1 MRPVSGEAR
10 RGRRLGLGK
19 IGVPVVALA
28 TGLTLAA
35 CGSGSS
41 SNGSSSGG
49 SSSSTQAS
57 LSAAQ
62 WANQVCGRITT
73 WVNQLQSASNNAVSG
88 LNGSDLPAIKTQFVN
103 FLGGA
108 VASTNTMISGVQA
121 AGAPSV
127 PNGRA
132 ISQGLVGGLQGI
144 QTAFVQAQNQAQALP
159 ADNPTA
165 LSKGAQGLATSLETA
180 GNQVKTSLN
189 NLDQRYPSNELDAAL
204 KNQAA
209 CQPLTQ

>member
-1 MRPVSGEAR
+1 MAR
-10 RGRRLGLGK
+10 RK
-19 IGVPVVALA
+19 PSGVLPALLLA
-28 TGLTLAA
+28 AGLTLAA
-35 CGSGSS
+35 CGGGGSS
-41 SNGSSSGG
+41 SSGS

-57 LSAAQ
+57 LTASQ
-62 WANQVCGRITT
+62 WANQVCGKITT
-73 WVNQLQSASNNAVSG
+73 WVSQLQSSSSNAVSG
-88 LNGSDLPAIKTQFVN
+88 LSGSDLQQIKSQFVN

-132 ISQGLVGGLQGI
+132 ISQGLVSGLQEI
-144 QTAFVQAQNQAQALP
+144 QSAFAQAQTQAQALP
-159 ADNPTA
+159 ADNATA
-165 LSKGAQGLATSLETA
+165 LSSGAQGLASSLENA

-189 NLDQRYPSNELDAAL
+189 SLDQKYPSSEIDAAL

-209 CQPLTQ
+209 CQSLKK